1 MKPLTS
7 LKKMPSAR
15 TRFQRACLRGVSS
28 TRPFDLAKR
37 IIKVYFIYMFEFEY
51 DPEKSETNSEN
62 HGIDFETAKLIWDDP
77 DALEIP
83 AKSIQ
88 EPRSLIVGKIESK
101 HWSAIITYREE
112 AARIISVRR
121 SRENEVKLYENI

>member
-1 MKPLTS
+1 
-7 LKKMPSAR
+7 
-15 TRFQRACLRGVSS
+15 
-28 TRPFDLAKR
+28 
-37 IIKVYFIYMFEFEY
+37 MFEFEY